1 MLPIGAIAAAFCGV
15 LFGAPTLRLRGD
27 YLAIVTLGFGEI
39 VPRVMQNLG
48 PGNTFGWPDITGGVN
63 ALVGIEAPPPIN
75 TLGIHADFLGNSLTP
90 WYYLGLVIVV
100 FSIIVIRSLRESKL
114 GRAWAAIREDEVAAA
129 HMGINITRTRLLA
142 FGLGAA
148 FSGFGGVLEASRL
161 QTVFYTT
168 FSFNVSIQILVMVI
182 LGGMGSIPGAII
194 GAIIISFLNLVW
206 LADISNAINNLG
218 GNLQSGP
225 GVIGSLGQWMHTL
238 NLQTASPLLFG
249 IILLLTMLLR
259 PQGIWPSR
267 TRARELQ
274 PETEGVLEEED
285 TELYTVRAE

>member
-1 MLPIGAIAAAFCGV
+1 
-15 LFGAPTLRLRGD
+15 
-27 YLAIVTLGFGEI
+27 
-39 VPRVMQNLG
+39 
-48 PGNTFGWPDITGGVN
+48 
-63 ALVGIEAPPPIN
+63 
-75 TLGIHADFLGNSLTP
+75 
-90 WYYLGLVIVV
+90 
-100 FSIIVIRSLRESKL
+100 
-114 GRAWAAIREDEVAAA
+114 
-129 HMGINITRTRLLA
+129 
-142 FGLGAA
+142 
-148 FSGFGGVLEASRL
+148 
-161 QTVFYTT
+161 
-168 FSFNVSIQILVMVI
+168 MVI